1 MRAIPIHIDEKP
13 DFVITLAQIAVDTYS
28 LIVNSKINIRQIVFA
43 PLRWLVFTIVFF
55 TRVIIA
61 TFALFSLI
69 FLIPTLIL
77 TLAFGNL
84 IFFINRH
91 SQYESFKQMD
101 RKVLINKHLKIERAL
116 ISIQQMRKSRFLFDT
131 PILGQLNKSFEKNVV
146 EFEAELKAI
155 AYPDIHEIPTDI
167 KIHKL
172 DKSDVWQDDL
182 HLYTE
187 GEIMK
192 FN

>member
-1 MRAIPIHIDEKP
+1 
-13 DFVITLAQIAVDTYS
+13 
-28 LIVNSKINIRQIVFA
+28 
-43 PLRWLVFTIVFF
+43 
-55 TRVIIA
+55 
-61 TFALFSLI
+61 
-69 FLIPTLIL
+69 
-77 TLAFGNL
+77 
-84 IFFINRH
+84 
-91 SQYESFKQMD
+91 MD